1 MAYNIDCVCDRCGDY
16 HLCWLNMTAF
26 VSYTSAV
33 SIARS
38 SGWKV
43 TKNGWICPDCV
54 RRIQEEKKC
63 RKS

>member
-1 MAYNIDCVCDRCGDY
+1 MAYNIDCVCDRCGDN
-16 HLCWLNMTAF
+16 HLCWLNMT

>member
-1 MAYNIDCVCDRCGDY
+1 MAYNIDCVCDRCGDSR
-16 HLCWLNMTAF
+16 LCWLNMT

-43 TKNGWICPDCV
+43 TKNRWICPDCV